1 MSKIFDGYGSQINVS
16 TVPATP
22 VKLTLSPEMWNN
34 GTVCVATVKGMTSD
48 KTVYV
53 SPAVES
59 ISDYTTH
66 GIYCSA
72 QSEDTLTFVA
82 TSTPAKAIYVN
93 VMYF

>member
-1 MSKIFDGYGSQINVS
+1 MSKIFDGYGNGVDVS
-16 TVPATP
+16 AVPATP
-22 VKLTLSPEMWNN
+22 VKITLSPEMWNN
-34 GTVCVATVKGMTSD
+34 GTVCVATVKGVTSD

-66 GIYCSA
+66 GIDGSA

-82 TSTPAKAIYVN
+82 ISTPAKAIYVN